1 MLDSFSA
8 DFALLFTSAGLF
20 ALFNIILID
29 LVMSGDNAILIGMA
43 TKKLTGSDRQKA
55 IFW

>member
-1 MLDSFSA
+1 MFESLA
-8 DFALLFTSAGLF
+8 PDFALLLSSAGLF

-43 TKKLTGSDRQKA
+43 TKRLTGADRKKA